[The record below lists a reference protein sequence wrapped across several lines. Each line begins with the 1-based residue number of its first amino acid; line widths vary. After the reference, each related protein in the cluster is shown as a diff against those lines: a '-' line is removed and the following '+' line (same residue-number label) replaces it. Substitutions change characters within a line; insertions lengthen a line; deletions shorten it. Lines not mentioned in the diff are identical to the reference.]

1 MSGLRQGNGDDYP
14 DAAEKHLEDSKVL
27 MAGSRHDGAANLA
40 GYVVEC
46 VLKTLIQLE
55 TGPPR
60 HSHDLSGLCDRLDG
74 LAAQAGGKHGR
85 VYLAAEAS
93 LRASRVLNDWKPEQR
108 YHGPGV
114 TANDAGTWCRE
125 ADVAYQQ
132 IMGQLHLAGAI

>member
-1 MSGLRQGNGDDYP
+1 MSALRQGNGDDYP
-14 DAAEKHLEDSKVL
+14 DAAGKHLEDSRVL
-27 MAGSRHDGAANLA
+27 MAGSRHDGAAYLA

-55 TGPPR
+55 TGGPR
-60 HSHDLSGLCDRLDG
+60 YYHDLPGLCDELDG
-74 LAAQAGGKHGR
+74 LAARAGSRYGKY
-85 VYLAAEAS
+85 YLAAEAS
-93 LRASRVLNDWKPEQR
+93 LRASSVFIHWKPQQR
-108 YHGPGV
+108 YHGPEV